1 MESEDNFTDRVFK
14 PRAALGDVTNRPSK
28 RSLSS
33 FYNDN
38 DDGVDKLAKKNCH
51 NNNNKEE
58 DKGKNISVELPE
70 LPLSANNSSQ
80 EPSLPSGGTGTG
92 TDDSNDS
99 FTVFCQKSPGRS
111 QNQGFIDREIE
122 HDDNLESSKCAGDA
136 VEPTIESGS
145 KFLGLERCSGL
156 KGHGDADADEHF
168 GGDVG
173 IELLKNC
180 TCSFCTKAAHIWS
193 DLHYQDV
200 KGRLTALKKSQK
212 EARLVVQ
219 KFSGISDT
227 HNSIHQQ
234 QGGVDPSDLESAL
247 MHQWKSLFVHMEN
260 ILGHESRQLESSFE
274 RLKDLRE
281 KCKNDLD
288 STHNSNSGNQ

>member
-14 PRAALGDVTNRPSK
+14 PRAALTDVTNRPSK

-33 FYNDN
+33 IYD
-38 DDGVDKLAKKNCH
+38 DDGVDNLAKKKCLS
-51 NNNNKEE
+51 KE
-58 DKGKNISVELPE
+58 DKGKNLCVELPE
-70 LPLSANNSSQ
+70 LPLSGNNSSQ
-80 EPSLPSGGTGTG
+80 EPSLPSAGTG

-99 FTVFCQKSPGRS
+99 FAVFCQKSPGRS
-111 QNQGFIDREIE
+111 QNEGFIDRGIE
-122 HDDNLESSKCAGDA
+122 HDDNLESSKCAGDGM
-136 VEPTIESGS
+136 ELPIGSGS
-145 KFLGLERCSGL
+145 KFQGLERCSGL
-156 KGHGDADADEHF
+156 KGHGDADSNAHV

-173 IELLKNC
+173 IEFVKNC

-200 KGRLTALKKSQK
+200 KGRLTALRKSQK

-227 HNSIHQQ
+227 HNIIHEQ

-281 KCKNDLD
+281 NCKNDLD
-288 STHNSNSGNQ
+288 LANNSNSGNQ